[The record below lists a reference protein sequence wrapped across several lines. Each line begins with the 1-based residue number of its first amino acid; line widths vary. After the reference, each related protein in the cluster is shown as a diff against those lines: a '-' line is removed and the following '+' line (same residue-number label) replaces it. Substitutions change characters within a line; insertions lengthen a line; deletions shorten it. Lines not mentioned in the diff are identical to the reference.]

1 MNWFECNVLY
11 ETLGG
16 EDGLLKKENKLF
28 LVDALMFA
36 EVENRVIEEVTPFNS
51 GEIVIGKI
59 RKVKFAE
66 IIDSELGDR
75 WYKAK
80 ITFISVEF
88 DEKKQK
94 EIEKKVSAFYLVKAE
109 NLQQSV
115 ENLIEFHKTTQSEYT
130 IVSVVETLIED
141 VLYYQPAQVKE
152 YIKTEDN

>member
-36 EVENRVIEEVTPFNS
+36 EVENRVIEEVMPFNS

-130 IVSVVETLIED
+130 IVSVTETLIED

-152 YIKTEDN
+152 YIETKEY

>member
-1 MNWFECNVLY
+1 MNWFECNVSY

-16 EDGLLKKENKLF
+16 EDGMLKKENKLF
-28 LVDALMFA
+28 LVDAVMFA
-36 EVENRVIEEVTPFNS
+36 DAEDRVINEVSPFNS
-51 GEIVIGKI
+51 GELVIVKI

-66 IIDSELGDR
+66 IIDSEVGDR
-75 WYKAK
+75 WFKAK

-109 NLQQSV
+109 NLQQSI
-115 ENLIEFHKTTQSEYT
+115 ENLITFHKTTQSDYT

-141 VLYYQPAQVKE
+141 VLHHQPKE
-152 YIKTEDN
+152 NENIDGL